1 MHFIFWLSLWII
13 AVIVAA
19 VIATRIDRFRPVGCL
34 PVLVLGPFGLL
45 LMGIRPASHVSYERQ
60 PAPRGELKTCR
71 HCARLIRI
79 DARVCCYCRREL
91 PQDR

>member
-1 MHFIFWLSLWII
+1 MHIIFWLGLWIT

-34 PVLVLGPFGLL
+34 PILVLGPFGLL
-45 LMGIRPASHVSYERQ
+45 LMGIRPANCVSYERP
-60 PAPRGELKTCR
+60 PAQRGELKTCR
-71 HCARLIRI
+71 HCTRLVRI
-79 DARVCCYCRREL
+79 EAHACRYCGREL